1 MLGYFDLEKMEN
13 NKERSAR
20 LVELADNS
28 KEGLMLGMVASQIHC
43 SRCSGVE
50 PFEDTDKVFKYIK
63 ELFVSSNTN
72 KIVLFKALKKAL
84 NKTEKLALLARE
96 LKYSENSKTEFLGS
110 CVETLICAIDL
121 EESQVGYFTKR
132 ALENISAINGID
144 KELIE
149 FIEEIVLG

>member
-1 MLGYFDLEKMEN
+1 MLGYININKMES
-13 NKERSAR
+13 NKKRSAR

-63 ELFVSSNTN
+63 ELFMSSNTN

-110 CVETLICAIDL
+110 CVETLICAIDM
-121 EESQVGYFTKR
+121 ESEYFVEK
-132 ALENISAINGID
+132 ALKNIKSID
-144 KELIE
+144 GLNIELIE

>member
-1 MLGYFDLEKMEN
+1 MEN

-63 ELFVSSNTN
+63 ELFMSSNTN

-110 CVETLICAIDL
+110 CVETLICAIDM
-121 EESQVGYFTKR
+121 ESEYFVEK
-132 ALENISAINGID
+132 ALKNIKSID
-144 KELIE
+144 GLNIELIE

>member
-1 MLGYFDLEKMEN
+1 MES
-13 NKERSAR
+13 NKKRSAR

-96 LKYSENSKTEFLGS
+96 LKSSENSKTEFLGS
-110 CVETLICAIDL
+110 CVEILVCAIDM
-121 EESQVGYFTKR
+121 ESEYFVEKTLK
-132 ALENISAINGID
+132 NIKSID
-144 KELIE
+144 GLNIELIE

>member
-28 KEGLMLGMVASQIHC
+28 REGLMIGMVASQIHC
-43 SRCSGVE
+43 SKGCGLE
-50 PFEDTDKVFKYIK
+50 PFEDTDKVFNYLK
-63 ELFVSSNTN
+63 ELSTSTDVNRL
-72 KIVLFKALKKAL
+72 VLFKAVSKAL
-84 NKTEKLALLARE
+84 NRVEKLVLLAKE
-96 LKYSENSKTEFLGS
+96 LRSSENHKIEFLGS

-132 ALENISAINGID
+132 ALENINAIDGID

>member
-1 MLGYFDLEKMEN
+1 MLGYININKMES
-13 NKERSAR
+13 NKKRSAR
-20 LVELADNS
+20 LVELADSS
-28 KEGLMLGMVASQIHC
+28 KEGLMLGIIASQIHC
-43 SRCSGVE
+43 SRCEGVE

-63 ELFVSSNTN
+63 ELSVSSNIN
-72 KIVLFKALKKAL
+72 RIVLFKALKKAL

-96 LKYSENSKTEFLGS
+96 LKSSESTEFLGS

-121 EESQVGYFTKR
+121 EESQIGYFTKR
-132 ALENISAINGID
+132 ALENINAIDGID

>member
-1 MLGYFDLEKMEN
+1 MLGYFDINKMEN

-63 ELFVSSNTN
+63 ELFMSSNTN

-110 CVETLICAIDL
+110 CVETLICAIDM
-121 EESQVGYFTKR
+121 ESEYFVEK
-132 ALENISAINGID
+132 ALKNIKSID
-144 KELIE
+144 GLNIELIE

>member
-1 MLGYFDLEKMEN
+1 MLGYININKMES
-13 NKERSAR
+13 NKKRSAR

-96 LKYSENSKTEFLGS
+96 LKSSENSKTEFLGS
-110 CVETLICAIDL
+110 CVETLVCAIDM
-121 EESQVGYFTKR
+121 ESEYFVEKTLK
-132 ALENISAINGID
+132 NIKSID
-144 KELIE
+144 GLNIELIE

>member
-1 MLGYFDLEKMEN
+1 MLGYININKMEN
-13 NKERSAR
+13 NKKRSAR

-63 ELFVSSNTN
+63 ELFMSSNTN

-110 CVETLICAIDL
+110 CVETLICAIDM
-121 EESQVGYFTKR
+121 ESEYFVEK
-132 ALENISAINGID
+132 ALKNIKSID
-144 KELIE
+144 GLNIELIE